1 MKTFI
6 CFVLLFPC
14 FIFSQKIQLKK
25 DKLLFNEKE
34 IGILK
39 SPYRDH
45 FEFYTLANEKVF
57 DADLKGVA
65 LAKDQFLYYLD
76 MKSSDGKTTQIPYE
90 VLITSFK
97 PDRIVAHQ
105 LAVKYNL
112 FNENGFNTSEIQK
125 FFDTPRENLG
135 DKYLK
140 AKTNSIAEDNA
151 RKSQLDNIRTL
162 YNPRLG
168 SKGEILINNG
178 NYPAKIIGYAKGY
191 NCVGFGNS
199 GPCLEVSDLDGI
211 KVASLYQTQGIKT
224 YTVRTFDHNEFSF
237 TATRPYAQSDYA
249 FVNEFVGNLFIQG
262 YTLEHQ
268 AYYKNQ
274 ELQHAKVTDAVN
286 RSINLYDVPGYLVE
300 KSGKKTEGMITIWFE
315 MLDTERTGQK
325 LPEGGADRFGQRVTL
340 KKQLPGMRSMATKI
354 YDADSGVHFCISRN
368 GNEEC
373 YYGLDVQGELMKKLQ
388 NYGSLYGNNAYF
400 YRLVTKE
407 NKIMLLQDP
416 VELQKYVIKTDIQR
430 KGQMLDNRSNEKLSG
445 KLADYLKD
453 CKVVSEMIKKES
465 IDLKSEE
472 NLRNIVSEYSKCK
485 K

>member
-1 MKTFI
+1 MKI
-6 CFVLLFPC
+6 YLLAALLFSSLVW
-14 FIFSQKIQLKK
+14 SQKIQLKK
-25 DKLLFNEKE
+25 DKILVNEKE
-34 IGILK
+34 AGILK

-57 DADLKGVA
+57 DADLKGVT

-76 MKSSDGKTTQIPYE
+76 MKSADGKTTQIPYE

-105 LAVKYNL
+105 LAVKYHL
-112 FNENGFNTSEIQK
+112 FGENGFDKNEVEK
-125 FFDTPRENLG
+125 FFATPRENLA
-135 DKYLK
+135 DKYLT
-140 AKTNSIAEDNA
+140 AKTNSIAEDNE
-151 RKSQLDNIRTL
+151 RKSRLDNIRSL

-191 NCVGFGNS
+191 SCAGFNTAGS
-199 GPCLEVSDLDGI
+199 CLEVSDLDGI
-211 KVASLYQTQGIKT
+211 KVASMYQTQGIKT
-224 YTVRTFDHNEFSF
+224 YAVRTFDHNEFTF

-249 FVNEFVGNLFIQG
+249 FVNEFIANLFIQG

-286 RSINLYDVPGYLVE
+286 RSINLYDAPGYLVE
-300 KSGKKTEGMITIWFE
+300 KSGKKTEGTITIWFE

-325 LPEGGADRFGQRVTL
+325 LPEGGADFFGQRVTL
-340 KKQLPGMRSMATKI
+340 KKQLPGIRSMATKI
-354 YDADSGVHFCISRN
+354 YDADSGVYFCVAAN

-373 YYGLDVQGELMKKLQ
+373 YYGLDVKGEFMKKMQ
-388 NYGSLYGNNAYF
+388 NYGSLHGNNSYF
-400 YRLVTKE
+400 YRLIAKE
-407 NKIMLLQDP
+407 NKIMLLRDP
-416 VELQKYVIKTDIQR
+416 VELQKYVIKTDLQP
-430 KGQMLDNRSNEKLSG
+430 KGQMLDNRSNDKLLE

-453 CKVVSEMIKKES
+453 CKTVSDQLKKES
-465 IDLKSEE
+465 FDLKNEE
-472 NLRNIVSEYSKCK
+472 NLMQIISDYSKCK

>member
-1 MKTFI
+1 MKI
-6 CFVLLFPC
+6 YLFVTLLLSGLL
-14 FIFSQKIQLKK
+14 FSQKIQLKK
-25 DKLLFNEKE
+25 DKIVFNEKE
-34 IGILK
+34 AGILK

-45 FEFYTLANEKVF
+45 FEFYTLANEKIF
-57 DADLKGVA
+57 DADLKGVT

-76 MKSSDGKTTQIPYE
+76 MKSADGKTTQIPYE

-112 FNENGFNTSEIQK
+112 FNENGFNKAEVDK
-125 FFDTPRENLG
+125 FFDTPRENLA

-140 AKTNSIAEDNA
+140 AKTNSIAEDNE
-151 RKSQLDNIRTL
+151 RKDRLENIRRI

-168 SKGEILINNG
+168 SNGEILINNG
-178 NYPAKIIGYAKGY
+178 NYPAKIIGYARSY
-191 NCVGFGNS
+191 TCVGFSNS
-199 GPCLEVSDLDGI
+199 GPCLEISDLDGV
-211 KVASLYQTQGIKT
+211 KVASMYQTQGIKT
-224 YTVRTFDHNEFSF
+224 YGVRTFDKNEFTF

-249 FVNEFVGNLFIQG
+249 FVNEFVANLFIQG

-274 ELQHAKVTDAVN
+274 ELHQAKVNDAIN

-300 KSGKKTEGMITIWFE
+300 KSGKKTEGAITIWFE

-325 LPEGGADRFGQRVTL
+325 LPEGGADLFGQRVTL

-354 YDADSGVHFCISRN
+354 YDAESGVHFCVAPN
-368 GNEEC
+368 GNEDC
-373 YYGLDVQGELMKKLQ
+373 YYGLDVKGEFMKKLQ
-388 NYGSLYGNNAYF
+388 NYESLHGNNSYF
-400 YRLVTKE
+400 YRLIAKE

-416 VELQKYVIKTDIQR
+416 VELQKYVIKTDIQP
-430 KGQMLDNRSNEKLSG
+430 KGQMLDNRSNDKLSE

-453 CKVVSEMIKKES
+453 CKSLSDQLRKES
-465 IDLKSEE
+465 LDLKNED
-472 NLRNIVSEYSKCK
+472 NLIQIISDYSKCK

>member
-1 MKTFI
+1 MKTFL
-6 CFVLLFPC
+6 CFILLFPC

-34 IGILK
+34 VGFLK

-45 FEFYTLANEKVF
+45 FEFYSLNNEKVF
-57 DADLKGVA
+57 DTDLKGVA
-65 LAKDQFLYYLD
+65 LAKDEFLYYLD
-76 MKSSDGKTTQIPYE
+76 MNSTDGKTTQIPYE

-97 PDRIVAHQ
+97 PDRIVAYQ

-112 FNENGFNTSEIQK
+112 FNENGFNKPEIEK
-125 FFDTPRENLG
+125 FFDTPRENLA

-140 AKTNSIAEDNA
+140 AKTNSIAENNA
-151 RKSQLDNIRTL
+151 KKSQLDNIRSL
-162 YNPRLG
+162 YNPRMG
-168 SKGEILINNG
+168 SNGEILINNG
-178 NYPAKIIGYAKGY
+178 NHPAKIIGYVRSF
-191 NCVGFGNS
+191 NCTGFNNS

-211 KVASLYQTQGIKT
+211 KVASMFQTQGIKT
-224 YTVRTFDHNEFSF
+224 YGVKTFDHNEFTF

-249 FVNEFVGNLFIQG
+249 FVNELVANLFIQG

-274 ELQHAKVTDAVN
+274 ELQQAKVNDAIN

-315 MLDTERTGQK
+315 MLDTERTGRK
-325 LPEGGADRFGQRVTL
+325 LPEGGADFFGQRVIL
-340 KKQLPGMRSMATKI
+340 KKQLPRMNSMATKI
-354 YDADSGVHFCISRN
+354 YDADSGVHFCVSLN
-368 GNEEC
+368 GSEDC
-373 YYGLDVQGELMKKLQ
+373 YYGLDVKGEFMKKLQ
-388 NYGSLYGNNAYF
+388 NYGSMHGNNSYF
-400 YRLVTKE
+400 YRLIAKE

-416 VELQKYVIKTDIQR
+416 VELQKYVVKTDLQP
-430 KGQMLDNRSNEKLSG
+430 KGQMLDNRSNDKLSE

-453 CKVVSEMIKKES
+453 CKSLSDQLRKES
-465 IDLKSEE
+465 LNLKNQE
-472 NLRNIVSEYSKCK
+472 NLIQIISDYSKCK